1 VSLAVLSSLLGAQL
15 WRNRRTAALLRA
27 QLEQRTELQRRV
39 MEALPS
45 DQVVYPHARAE
56 VGYVLNPFLQQG
68 TLWAPKGRPYPIN
81 SWGLRGA
88 PIGRKP
94 PGHKRV
100 VIVGDSWFFGWQL
113 PDEERLESHVRALVK
128 DPAYEIVTVAI
139 PGWNV
144 RSEAAFLESRME
156 ELDPDALLWEI
167 CPNDIWDVGGVIP
180 PGGLTWAFSPQNRNP
195 DQNAFTVM
203 RDPLPM
209 MPFVLDRHRGNVAL
223 MERVRSRYGIPVLV
237 APVDLPREAWA
248 QMAGESARTL
258 PAWFIP
264 QVYASDRT
272 GWTSAQDSHPNPWMN
287 ARLAVGYV
295 ARLARMGALPAP
307 ALDAAQQAMAGEW
320 DRANAAVPSSAQVD
334 AYLRAVMDEVPT
346 AYDADDLTRVAA
358 GVDEQGRAGRRG
370 LLYLRAAAP
379 AAAVVLEF
387 DVPAYAA
394 RFAREVKV
402 SVRTFERAETSATTG
417 FSAAA
422 QRVTG
427 AAPAPAGRSAYPVL
441 EVEWLFN
448 AEECWGPTEC
458 AAGRLVRAYTR

>member
-1 VSLAVLSSLLGAQL
+1 MLASLCALLGAQV

-27 QLEQRTELQRRV
+27 QLDQRTEVQRRV

-45 DQVVYPHARAE
+45 DQVLYPHARGE
-56 VGYVLNPFLQQG
+56 VGYVLNPFLEQG

-88 PIGRKP
+88 EIARKP
-94 PGHKRV
+94 PGRKRM

-113 PDEERLESHVRALVK
+113 GDEDRLESHIRALVK
-128 DPAYEIVTVAI
+128 DPSYEIVTVAL

-156 ELDPDALLWEI
+156 ALDPDVLLWEI

-180 PGGLTWAFSPQNRNP
+180 PGGLSWAFSPQNRNP
-195 DQNAFTVM
+195 EQNAFTVM
-203 RDPLPM
+203 HDPLPL
-209 MPFVLDRHRGNVAL
+209 MPFVLDRHRANVEL
-223 MERVRSRYGIPVLV
+223 MERVRTRYGVPVLA
-237 APVDLPREAWA
+237 APVDLAREAWA
-248 QMAGESARTL
+248 YVAETARAAL

-295 ARLARMGALPAP
+295 TRLARMGALPAP
-307 ALDAAQQAMAGEW
+307 ALDPAQTAIAAEW
-320 DRANAAVPSSAQVD
+320 DRANAGTPSADQVAVYVN
-334 AYLRAVMDEVPT
+334 AVMERVPA

-370 LLYLRAAAP
+370 LLYLRP
-379 AAAVVLEF
+379 ASPPTSVVLEF
-387 DVPAYAA
+387 DVPAYAP
-394 RFAREVKV
+394 RFAREVKL
-402 SVRTFERAETSATTG
+402 SVRTFERAERSATTS
-417 FSAAA
+417 FSAGA
-422 QRVTG
+422 QRVTC
-427 AAPAPAGRSAYPVL
+427 AVPVPPVRSAYPVL
-441 EVEWLFN
+441 EVEWAFN
-448 AEECWGPTEC
+448 SEECAAPTEC